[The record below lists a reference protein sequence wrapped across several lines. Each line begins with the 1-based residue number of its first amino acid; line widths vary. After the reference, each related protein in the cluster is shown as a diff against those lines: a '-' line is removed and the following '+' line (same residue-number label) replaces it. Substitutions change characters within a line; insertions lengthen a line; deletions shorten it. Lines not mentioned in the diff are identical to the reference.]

1 MFFVA
6 FCSGCMETEAAGA
19 ADENVTCAAGFEN
32 FRTILHGLA
41 DCLACCGNGIEVSI
55 LKDPSAAPLFSR

>member
-1 MFFVA
+1 
-6 FCSGCMETEAAGA
+6 METEATCA
-19 ADENVTCAAGFEN
+19 ADENVRSAAGFEK

-55 LKDPSAAPLFSR
+55 LNDPSAAPLFSF